1 MKLLLL
7 SIPLLVTLFGFGI
20 YKFQDGKGRE
30 IFRLDLV
37 QFMYLFVLTP
47 TLYVWMK
54 SFLFYLL
61 RSELAFQLNMTGLF
75 VIDTIFSVLA
85 FFTFAALAMHSLT
98 KTFWLKR
105 THDPEFDVY
114 HLSEYFH
121 LHWTHIVIWSGGMT
135 LMAFI
140 ALVNIFIP
148 FQGMHIVYQFYGL
161 LGGGIFFGLLTFI
174 GIWGSDPGQGNFMQ
188 IMKLLLIIIFVF
200 HVILYFVFDP
210 PFRQAHGAY
219 WFSLF
224 LFLSASVASF
234 FFDKSAHAKKV
245 RGLWL
250 HVGWGDNIQLFPL
263 PKKRKNKK

>member
-7 SIPLLVTLFGFGI
+7 SIPFLVAIFSFVI
-20 YKFQDGKGRE
+20 YTFQDGKGRE

-61 RSELAFQLNMTGLF
+61 RSELAFRLDMTGLF

-121 LHWTHIVIWSGGMT
+121 LHWTHIVIWSG
-135 LMAFI
+135 LI
-140 ALVNIFIP
+140 ALVSFISFVNIFIP
-148 FQGMHIVYQFYGL
+148 FPAEHVGYIFYTILGL
-161 LGGGIFFGLLTFI
+161 GSLSGFSVFMA
-174 GIWGSDPGQGNFMQ
+174 IWGSDPGQGNFMNF
-188 IMKLLLIIIFVF
+188 MKLLLIIVFVF

-210 PFRQAHGAY
+210 PFRMAHSAY
-219 WFSLF
+219 WFALF

-234 FFDKSAHAKKV
+234 FFDKSAHAQKV
-245 RGLWL
+245 RRLWL

-263 PKKRKNKK
+263 KKRKK